1 MFLTYEAPSTR
12 PAATPARGTTAAV
25 DYARRFGAA
34 PYWLDELPRARRNA
48 LLQHALRRGAP
59 LTPADGV

>member
-12 PAATPARGTTAAV
+12 PASPTQGTTPTVA
-25 DYARRFGAA
+25 YTRRFGAP